1 MSHVAIFLPD
11 VEGGGAERVMVT
23 LANGFAAR
31 GHRVDLVLA
40 RAGGSYLGQ
49 IAGNVRVVDLKA
61 GRVAASLL
69 PLARYLRRER
79 PVALLS
85 ALNHA
90 NVIAIIARKL
100 ARVPVRLVVSERN
113 APSQT
118 LMGNGQAAMIFRL
131 LTRRLYPLAD
141 AVICVAKGVED
152 ELEQLLGL
160 PAEKLHTVYNP
171 LDLDRIAALKASAP
185 DHCWFGAGQPP
196 VIVAAGRLTAQ
207 KDYPTL
213 LRAFQQLR
221 RTRAVR
227 LIVLGKGEEQAALL
241 RLIEELGIGADVDLA
256 GFQDNPFAWMA
267 AADLYVMSSAWEGLP
282 GALLQAMACGTRI
295 VSTDCRTGPAEI
307 LEDGRWGRL
316 VPTGDVVA
324 LADAMGAAL
333 DDPAPPRVLDRARD
347 FGLDQAIDGYARLLA
362 L

>member
-1 MSHVAIFLPD
+1 MTHVAIFLPD

-31 GHRVDLVLA
+31 GHHVDLVLA
-40 RAGGSYLGQ
+40 QARGSYLGEVAAAVH
-49 IAGNVRVVDLKA
+49 IVDLKA
-61 GRVAASLL
+61 GRVATSLL

-79 PVALLS
+79 PAALLS

-90 NVIAIIARKL
+90 NIIAIIARKL
-100 ARVPVRLVVSERN
+100 ARVPLRLVVSERN

-118 LMGNGQAAMIFRL
+118 LMGGGQVAIFRH
-131 LTRRLYPLAD
+131 LTRHLYPSTD
-141 AVICVAKGVED
+141 AIVCVAKGVED

-160 PAEKLHTVYNP
+160 PPEKLHTVYNP
-171 LDLDRIAALKASAP
+171 LDLDRIAALKANVP
-185 DHCWFGAGQPP
+185 HHPWFGVGQPP

-213 LRAFQQLR
+213 LRAFHQLR
-221 RTRAVR
+221 HTHDAR
-227 LIVLGKGEEQAALL
+227 LIVLGKGEERASLL
-241 RLIEELGIGADVDLA
+241 QLIDALGIAADVDLA
-256 GFQDNPFAWMA
+256 GFQNNPFAWMA

-282 GALLQAMACGTRI
+282 GALLQAMACGTQV

-307 LEDGRWGRL
+307 LEGGRWGHL
-316 VPTGDVVA
+316 VPVGDTGA
-324 LADAMGAAL
+324 LARAMAAAL
-333 DDPAPPRVLDRARD
+333 DDPAPPQVLDRARA
-347 FGLDQAIDGYARLLA
+347 FGLDPAINGYARLLA